1 MIISIYILLK
11 KITWVLSSVVE
22 HLTADQEVIGSI
34 PIVPLLFLFFNK
46 KKIIINIV
54 KKKIFDYFYQNDIA
68 DINTRKNI
76 IYDFYTPNS

>member
-1 MIISIYILLK
+1 MIINIYILLK

-34 PIVPLLFLFFNK
+34 PIVPLLFIFFNR

-54 KKKIFDYFYQNDIA
+54 IKKNLRLFLSK
-68 DINTRKNI
+68 
-76 IYDFYTPNS
+76 